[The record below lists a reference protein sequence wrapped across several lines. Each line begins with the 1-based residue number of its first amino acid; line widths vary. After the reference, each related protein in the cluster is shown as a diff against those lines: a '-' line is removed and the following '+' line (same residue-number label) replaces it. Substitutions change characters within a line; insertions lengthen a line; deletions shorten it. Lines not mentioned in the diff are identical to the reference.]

1 MQTTVANIRV
11 TEVTR
16 CLPLLLK
23 YCYNSFGLPGHI
35 IELKLK
41 DPATIT
47 NMIDTAANYSNSCCQ
62 YSHKGVKMQAILT
75 VFWQIFDKMPFYPT

>member
-1 MQTTVANIRV
+1 MQTTVADIRV

-23 YCYNSFGLPGHI
+23 YCHNSFGIPGHV

-41 DPATIT
+41 DPATSTIYT
-47 NMIDTAANYSNSCCQ
+47 EARCANSCCQ
-62 YSHKGVKMQAILT
+62 YSHRGDEMS
-75 VFWQIFDKMPFYPT
+75 